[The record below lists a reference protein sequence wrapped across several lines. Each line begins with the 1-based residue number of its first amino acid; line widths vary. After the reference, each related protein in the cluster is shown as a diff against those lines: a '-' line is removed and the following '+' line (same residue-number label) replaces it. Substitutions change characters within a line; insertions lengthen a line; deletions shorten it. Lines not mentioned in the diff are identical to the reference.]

1 MRLRAERG
9 REQEAADRPADGC
22 ECDDELGQGDRVR
35 ELDGRQ
41 VEVCHHEGDQAG
53 FQRGVEHDAVD
64 CGAEEG
70 SRECDLEAV
79 DDVAVWD
86 G

>member
-1 MRLRAERG
+1 MGLRAERG
-9 REQEAADRPADGC
+9 REQEAANRPADGR
-22 ECDDELGQGDRVR
+22 ERDDELGQGDRVR
-35 ELDGRQ
+35 GLDGRQ
-41 VEVCHHEGDQAG
+41 VEVRHHEGDQPG

-64 CGAEEG
+64 GGAEEG
-70 SRECDLEAV
+70 SRERDLEAV